1 MELRQLEKNYTIHVY
16 DTGPDGRVT
25 LHSLFNYMQDIASDH
40 AVMLGFGRD
49 DLLKKNQF
57 WVLSRMYAEITQW
70 PSWGDKIIVRTWPN
84 GTDML
89 FAIRNYELKFP
100 DGRMIASA
108 VSSWL
113 IIDRTAKKIQRP
125 DGLLTQYNASD
136 LVIPTSARNPEKLHE
151 SAENGNST
159 APFRVKVSDLDLNLH
174 TNNANYIKWI
184 CDSYD
189 LNFTMNHLPC
199 SAEINYLAESM
210 FDDEIVIRS
219 SRDDGNKNIVNHSAI
234 RIHDNKELCRIRITW
249 KEQVQL
255 ISL

>member
-1 MELRQLEKNYTIHVY
+1 MNLRQLEKSYTIHVY
-16 DTGPDGRVT
+16 DTGPDSRVT

-57 WVLSRMYAEITQW
+57 WVLSRMYAEITRW
-70 PSWGDKIIVRTWPN
+70 PSWGDKIIIRTWPN
-84 GTDML
+84 GTDKL
-89 FAIRNYELKFP
+89 FAMRNYELCSP
-100 DGRMIASA
+100 DGRVIASA

-113 IIDRTAKKIQRP
+113 IIDRSSKKIQRP
-125 DGLLTQYNASD
+125 DGLLSQYND
-136 LVIPTSARNPEKLHE
+136 NNLVIPTSARNPEKLLK
-151 SAENGNST
+151 SAENGNSA
-159 APFRVKVSDLDLNLH
+159 APFRVKVSDLDINLH
-174 TNNANYIKWI
+174 TNNAIYIKWI

-219 SRDDGNKNIVNHSAI
+219 SSDVENKSTINHSVI
-234 RIHDNKELCRIRITW
+234 RIHDNKELCRIRIIW
-249 KEQVQL
+249 KEHV
-255 ISL
+255 

>member
-1 MELRQLEKNYTIHVY
+1 MALRQLEKNYTIHVY
-16 DTGPDGRVT
+16 DTGPDSRLT
-25 LHSLFNYMQDIASDH
+25 LYSMFNYMQDIASDH
-40 AVMLGFGRD
+40 AVLLGFGRD

-70 PSWGDKIIVRTWPN
+70 PSWGDKIIIRTWPN
-84 GTDML
+84 GTDKI
-89 FAIRNYELKFP
+89 FAMRNYELQFP

-113 IIDRTAKKIQRP
+113 IIDRTTKKIQRP
-125 DGLLTQYNASD
+125 DGLLSQYNDSN
-136 LVIPTSARNPEKLHE
+136 LLIPTSARNPEKLHE
-151 SAENGNST
+151 LSENGNSA
-159 APFRVKVSDLDLNLH
+159 APFRVKVSDLDVNLH

-210 FDDEIVIRS
+210 FDDEIFIRS
-219 SRDDGNKNIVNHSAI
+219 SQDVENKSIVNHSVI
-234 RIHDNKELCRIRITW
+234 RIHDNKELCRIRIIW
-249 KEQVQL
+249 KEHV
-255 ISL
+255 